1 MSLSGEEIRR
11 RLVDFAA
18 RWSVYEGSERA
29 EAQTFLNELFDCYG
43 TNRFECGAVF
53 EDPQSGRFLDLIWRP
68 RCIIEMKRPS
78 EARKLARHRKQA
90 LDYWHGSA
98 NAEQGEPA
106 PQYVVI
112 CGFRRLEIWEPG
124 RFPSEPRAEI
134 DLVELPDRLDSLL
147 FLAEREPLFLESQEA
162 VTRDAVRTLTDLHI
176 RLRDRF
182 AADADV
188 LVDFLLQSVW
198 CLFAEDLGQL
208 GDHVFTRVL
217 DGLIEDPRRSSSDDL
232 GQLFAYLNE
241 PGARPTSGMYA
252 GTPYVNG
259 GLFKHAAKVHLE
271 QDELRVLRQVAEAD
285 WRRVEPHIFGSLLEG
300 TIGPEAQHSLGAHY
314 THEADIQKVLGPSI
328 SRPWRER
335 IAEAGT
341 LKHVQQLQNELLGYV
356 VLDPA
361 CGSGNFLYL
370 AYRELRRIERELHA
384 KEAELRKQQGRKLIA
399 EQGAIGA
406 FFPLTNIRGIEIDH
420 FAASLARVTLW
431 MGHKL
436 AVDELDLDEA
446 TLPLVDLGGIQVGDA
461 LRVTW
466 PKASV
471 IVGNPPFHGDR
482 NLRELLGDDY
492 IKWLKEE
499 FGCGVK
505 DHCVYWFRKAHDHL
519 EPGQRAGLVG
529 TNSVSQNRG
538 RSASLNYIVENGGVI
553 TDAVSSQDWP
563 GEAAVDVSIVNWVRE
578 PTAAP
583 DGFELDGQEVVGID
597 TALSES
603 TIPVADVPVLVANK
617 GVAFQ
622 GFLPGAQFDI
632 SIEQAEQL
640 LARTDASY
648 PEVVCPYLGGQ
659 DITTEPAQR
668 PTRYTVD
675 FGQMPLEDAARFPAA
690 LDILREQAKAARE
703 GSNSYSRNP
712 HWWQFLWPR
721 PAFRAAAEGRPRF
734 IAGTRVGKRITFV
747 WCEPQWRPSDA
758 TNMFALDSDY
768 AMAVLSSEVHI
779 GWAARQSSTLED
791 RIRYT
796 PSSAFDTFPWPMSSD
811 EQRDAIGTAGSEVL
825 ALRSALCAEYDI
837 GLTKLYNQVHD
848 GAHVPLAQ
856 AHRKLDT
863 AVLDAYG
870 WPHDLLD
877 DLVGRNKRLYDLNAE
892 IVAGR
897 EYAPF

>member
-98 NAEQGEPA
+98 NAEQGVPA

-124 RFPSEPRAEI
+124 KFPSEPRAVI
-134 DLVELPDRLDSLL
+134 DLVELPDRLESLL
-147 FLAEREPLFLESQEA
+147 FLAEREPLFLETQEA
-162 VTRDAVRTLTDLHI
+162 VTRDAVRTLTDLHM

-271 QDELRVLRQVAEAD
+271 PDELRVLRQVAEAD

-314 THEADIQKVLGPSI
+314 THEADIQKVIGPSI

-335 IAEAGT
+335 IAEANT
-341 LKHVQQLQNELLGYV
+341 LKQVQQLQNELLGYV

-384 KEAELRKQQGRKLIA
+384 KEAGLRKQQGN

-446 TLPLVDLGGIQVGDA
+446 TLPLDDLSGIQVGDA
-461 LRVTW
+461 LRVPW
-466 PKASV
+466 PKSSV
-471 IVGNPPFHGDR
+471 IIGNPPFHGDR

-492 IKWLKEE
+492 IKWLKQE

-519 EPGQRAGLVG
+519 GPGQRAGLVG

-603 TIPVADVPVLVANK
+603 TIPVADVPVLGANK

-622 GFLPGAQFDI
+622 GVIPRGDGFLLDPDEAA
-632 SIEQAEQL
+632 SI
-640 LARTDASY
+640 LALTDARY
-648 PEVVCPYLGGQ
+648 GNVIVPYLGGK
-659 DITTEPAQR
+659 DITTAVDHGPS
-668 PTRYTVD
+668 RYIID
-675 FGQMPLEDAARFPAA
+675 FGQMPLESAARYPAA
-690 LDILREQAKAARE
+690 LDVVRDRVKPKRDEDPVYA
-703 GSNSYSRNP
+703 SC
-712 HWWQFLWPR
+712 WWLLWRPR
-721 PAFRAAAEGRPRF
+721 PEFGRKVAGLSRF

-837 GLTKLYNQVHD
+837 GLTKLYNQVD
-848 GAHVPLAQ
+848 EGAHVPLAQ